1 MRIGL
6 ACFFVA
12 LSSAV
17 LAPSAQEEL
26 HARYGEPNLERFMA
40 RPGIAVTV
48 EYGSDRSACWVLIE
62 PPRPLFHAEENL
74 PLMLSD
80 TVTEILEEIA
90 ATDTRGT
97 SVSTMISNM
106 GCAELQIT
114 QYQALTINRSRNMCL
129 SPMPEHEVRATITY
143 NRDVCQR
150 PQ

>member
-1 MRIGL
+1 MRIGFVCL
-6 ACFFVA
+6 FFAVA
-12 LSSAV
+12 SGV
-17 LAPSAQEEL
+17 LAPSAQQEL

-48 EYGSDRSACWVLIE
+48 EYGSDHSACWVLIE
-62 PPRPLFHAEENL
+62 PPRPLFHPEENL
-74 PLMLSD
+74 PLMSSD

-90 ATDTRGT
+90 PTETRGT
-97 SVSTMISNM
+97 NVLSMISAM
-106 GCAELQIT
+106 GCPESETT

-129 SPMPEHEVRATITY
+129 SPTPEHEVRATITY